1 MYMIRFALRSL
12 ALFCLCFFSTTG
24 NAQVYGDVIYNW
36 DFAEG
41 IPADWDNSSDSGIGV
56 WEYRGPSTT
65 PDNTVCSQG
74 SCGGTSVPINSET
87 AANGFVIFDSNFW
100 DDNVGPCGNLGA
112 GPDPGPHE
120 AYLTTPSLDL
130 SAYPNIALTFQ
141 QQYRHFTGTTF
152 VLYSID
158 GGENWEFAYQNP
170 EADNTQSG
178 TSEWA
183 SANLSEAIG
192 GQSDVMLRFQ
202 FSGFY
207 YWWLLDDINLYIPS
221 QNDLIIEDVKYTLY
235 DGTLAPSGLGA
246 MEYDQWPSLIVPDFN
261 FSSMITNVGAL
272 TQTEVSMNV
281 RITNSD
287 GDFIYSENTE
297 PQDLLPGVQD
307 TAFFEFGW
315 DPGGVI
321 DDYTIRFKAEQA
333 EEDQTPLNNELFK
346 DYSITA
352 YTYARD
358 EGPMVDAFI
367 PTGNNASTTYEVGN
381 VFEFDYNNFL
391 FHSISMAIADGTTPG
406 AQVYGIV
413 YNLTFTDVLAVTEPY
428 TVNEYDIN
436 LPGEEKLIHLP
447 LTEEFLTSGDTAYV
461 VMAGFVPND
470 EHLAYFARSGPA
482 PVQASL
488 LRYPE
493 INGLF
498 YLLNTPVVRMNLF
511 GANQSPGCSDPE
523 ADNYNPE
530 ATIGDGSCLYY
541 GCTNPN
547 GGNYDPDANFNDGSC
562 SFTGC
567 TDPEADNFNPEA
579 TEDDGSCQYLGCI
592 DPLANNYDETAN
604 TDDGSCEYSEAF
616 IGASQIDG
624 CAPLTV
630 VFTNQTDVIENG
642 TCLFQI
648 ATFETI
654 DECVETFEYTFDAP
668 GEYTI
673 SYTYTVDDFVS
684 EFELTVTVFA
694 LPETPEFTYTSDGN
708 ALACDN
714 CEDAEVIIWYLN
726 GNTVEGQNN
735 PSWNPI
741 DNGNYSLEVFNN
753 NGCSA
758 ISEEELIIITS
769 VESINPLTDIQL
781 FPNPTSDLIHIRS
794 SVKIDRAIVF
804 DVNGKLVFETSNL
817 GLNSSLD
824 LREMNR
830 GIYVLSLVR
839 NGEKTNHR
847 ILLQ

>member
-1 MYMIRFALRSL
+1 MIRQILSTL
-12 ALFCLCFFSTTG
+12 ALLWLFFYSTPAS
-24 NAQVYGDVIYNW
+24 AQVYGDVIFTW

-41 IPADWDNSSDSGIGV
+41 IPLDWDNSSDSGIGN
-56 WEYRGPSTT
+56 WEYRGPDTA
-65 PDNTVCSQG
+65 PDVSVCSLG
-74 SCGGTSVPINSET
+74 SCGGTSVPITSET
-87 AANGFVIFDSNFW
+87 ASNGFVIFDSNYW
-100 DDNVGPCGNLGA
+100 DDNIGPCGNLGA

-120 AYLTTPSLDL
+120 AYLTTPSLDF
-130 SAYPNIALTFQ
+130 SAYPNVALTFQ

-158 GGENWEFAYQNP
+158 GGETWESAYQNP

-192 GQSDVMLRFQ
+192 GQSDVKLRFQ

-207 YWWLLDDINLYIPS
+207 YWWLLDDITFYVPS
-221 QNDLIIEDVKYTLY
+221 QNDLIIEDVKYTLF
-235 DGTLAPSGLGA
+235 DGTLAPNGFGA
-246 MEYDQWPSLIVPDFN
+246 IEYDQWPSLIVPDFN
-261 FSSMITNVGAL
+261 FSSMITNVGA
-272 TQTEVSMNV
+272 TVQTEVSMNV
-281 RITNSD
+281 RVTNSE
-287 GDFIYSENTE
+287 GEFIYSENTE
-297 PQDLLPGVQD
+297 PQELLPGVQN
-307 TAFFEFGW
+307 TALFQFGW
-315 DPGGVI
+315 DPGSAI
-321 DDYTIRFKAEQA
+321 DDYIIRFKAEQV

-346 DYSITA
+346 DYTISA

-358 EGPMVDAFI
+358 EGPMVDTFV
-367 PTGNNASTTYEVGN
+367 PTGENASTTYEVGN

-391 FHSISMAIADGTTPG
+391 FHSISMAVAEGTTPG

-413 YNLTFTDVLAVTEPY
+413 YNLTFDDVLAVTEPY

-470 EHLAYFARSGPA
+470 EHLAYFARSGEA
-482 PVQASL
+482 PIQASL

-511 GANQSPGCSDPE
+511 GATQSPGCSDPS
-523 ADNYNPE
+523 ATNFNPE

-541 GCTNPN
+541 GCTNLN
-547 GGNYDPDANFNDGSC
+547 AGNYNPDANFNDGTCTFS
-562 SFTGC
+562 GC

-579 TEDDGSCQYLGCI
+579 TEDNGTCIYLGCI

-604 TDDGSCEYSEAF
+604 ENDGSCEYNDAF
-616 IGASQIDG
+616 LGASEIEG

-630 VFTNQTDVIENG
+630 VFTNQTDVVDG
-642 TCLFQI
+642 GACLFQI
-648 ATFETI
+648 ASFETI
-654 DECVETFEYTFDAP
+654 EDCVESFEYTFDAP
-668 GEYTI
+668 GEYPI
-673 SYTYTVDDFVS
+673 SYSYSVGEFIS
-684 EFELTVTVFA
+684 EFDLTVTVFA
-694 LPETPEFTYTSDGN
+694 LPETPTFTYTSEGN
-708 ALACDN
+708 TLSCDN
-714 CEDAEVIIWYLN
+714 CENSDLIIWYLN
-726 GNTVEGQNN
+726 GATVPDQNN
-735 PSWNPI
+735 VSWNPI
-741 DNGNYSLEVFNN
+741 DNGNYSLQVFNI
-753 NGCSA
+753 NGCSS
-758 ISEEELIIITS
+758 ISEEELVIITS

-781 FPNPTSDLIHIRS
+781 FPNPTSDVINIRS
-794 SVKIDRAIVF
+794 SSNIDHAMIY
-804 DVNGKLVFETSNL
+804 DVSGKLVFEAVNI

-839 NGEKTNHR
+839 NGKKTHHR
-847 ILLQ
+847 ILLH